1 MLYKV
6 SLAIPFDGKN
16 CLERELLLFDA
27 QCEIIMIIRQYNFE
41 INLKSKNMEL
51 GPFMH
56 KHPNLDLAPL

>member
-1 MLYKV
+1 MLYKI
-6 SLAIPFDGKN
+6 SLAIPFDGKK

-41 INLKSKNMEL
+41 INLKKKIMEL

-56 KHPNLDLAPL
+56 KHPILD